1 MKNGMNGNVENDALS
16 EVRHERKED
25 RRGEQRRGGKQTV
38 KQMVQKREQFGDY
51 VVIDWN
57 TDDEENIR
65 NITDAIR
72 DLIKRARDSGFRM
85 IENSIYIVV
94 QGAEKVNR
102 DQFGYERHQI
112 GSDQMT
118 VGLRYEGTKWI
129 EEDRAEEFE

>member
-1 MKNGMNGNVENDALS
+1 M
-16 EVRHERKED
+16 
-25 RRGEQRRGGKQTV
+25 